1 MKPPGSLTEVLFKAT
16 LLLEPDMLILPD
28 MYISPL
34 FCADITVEPMMHIS
48 AHTIAILF
56 MLKLLIG

>member
-16 LLLEPDMLILPD
+16 LLLEPEILPD

-56 MLKLLIG
+56 IL